1 MVNRDK
7 QFEAAQ
13 RIAHKPMLR
22 GLDRKVAPEHAA
34 IVVIDMQNDFVA
46 DGGMMGA
53 EGWNLQ
59 FAQEM
64 AKRLPPLLETARS
77 GGVRVIFVRSVYS
90 TEHNHYLSDVWM
102 EQAARKR
109 PGGYITIPGCAAGS
123 WGADYCEA
131 VRPQPGDAV
140 VTKHRYNA
148 FINTDL
154 DTILRANG
162 IRTVVF
168 TGVSTNCCVEST
180 ARDAFMRDYYVV
192 LVDDATASYAET
204 CHRAALQT
212 IDALFGEVTT
222 IGALSEIWTKAR
234 LPEPTEEK

>member
-90 TEHNHYLSDVWM
+90 TEHRHYLSDVWM
-102 EQAARKR
+102 EQAARSAPVATSRFPAVR
-109 PGGYITIPGCAAGS
+109 PARGGV
-123 WGADYCEA
+123 DYCEP
-131 VRPQPGDAV
+131 VRLQPGDAV

-168 TGVSTNCCVEST
+168 TGVSTNCCVEHGT
-180 ARDAFMRDYYVV
+180 R
-192 LVDDATASYAET
+192 
-204 CHRAALQT
+204 CIH
-212 IDALFGEVTT
+212 
-222 IGALSEIWTKAR
+222 AR
-234 LPEPTEEK
+234 LLRRSRRRRDGELRGNLSPSGSADYRCTVWRGNDNRRTFRNLD